1 MNILVLGGTKMIGR
15 KLIEEFLKKTNYK
28 ITLANRN
35 LTSPALF
42 NNLNKIIIDRDN
54 KESCQIFKYTSYD
67 IVIDI
72 SCYNIDQFINT
83 YNFLNFNKYIF
94 ISTSAVEAIPFRNVS
109 PDMYKMVRYAYCKK
123 ECEDFIKDNIKD
135 YQIIRPCYVVGKYD
149 YTNRFYKENNKYYWK
164 NGTELSYFIE
174 NESLVKFIIENIE
187 NSNNLILN
195 PCKSIL

>member
-1 MNILVLGGTKMIGR
+1 
-15 KLIEEFLKKTNYK
+15 
-28 ITLANRN
+28 
-35 LTSPALF
+35 
-42 NNLNKIIIDRDN
+42 
-54 KESCQIFKYTSYD
+54 
-67 IVIDI
+67 
-72 SCYNIDQFINT
+72 
-83 YNFLNFNKYIF
+83 
-94 ISTSAVEAIPFRNVS
+94 
-109 PDMYKMVRYAYCKK
+109 MYKMVRYAYCKK

-174 NESLVKFIIENIE
+174 NESLVKFIIENIK